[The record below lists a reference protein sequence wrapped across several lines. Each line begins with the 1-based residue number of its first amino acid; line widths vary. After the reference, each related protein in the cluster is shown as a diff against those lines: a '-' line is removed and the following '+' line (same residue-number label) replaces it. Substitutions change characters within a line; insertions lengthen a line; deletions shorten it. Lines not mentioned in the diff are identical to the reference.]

1 MEEPNNK
8 KWVCN
13 RCGRGFKREAYY
25 LKHQSRAVCV
35 AEKDAIL
42 MPSQHTS
49 PRNSFGS
56 SPSLSI
62 EQENQLLLL
71 WFDEQV
77 SLLRKSFID
86 QLHKV
91 RQVPTTQF
99 TKEISQKLIQ
109 EVKVEEVGKEP
120 ERDDGETD
128 G

>member
-1 MEEPNNK
+1 MEEPIKK

-42 MPSQHTS
+42 LPSQHTS
-49 PRNSFGS
+49 PRSSFGS
-56 SPSLSI
+56 SPSHCI
-62 EQENQLLLL
+62 EQENQLLIQ

-77 SLLRKSFID
+77 SQLRKSFIE

-91 RQVPTTQF
+91 RQVSTTELTQ
-99 TKEISQKLIQ
+99 EVSQKLR
-109 EVKVEEVGKEP
+109 EEIHATETENDGKA
-120 ERDDGETD
+120 DG
-128 G
+128 

>member
-1 MEEPNNK
+1 MEEQNSK

-42 MPSQHTS
+42 LPSQHTS

-56 SPSLSI
+56 SPSHCI
-62 EQENQLLLL
+62 EQENQLLLH

-77 SLLRKSFID
+77 SLLRKSFIE

-91 RQVPTTQF
+91 RQVSTTEL
-99 TKEISQKLIQ
+99 TREVRQKLSQ
-109 EVKVEEVGKEP
+109 EIEIEDKEFGRNDGKA
-120 ERDDGETD
+120 DG
-128 G
+128 

>member
-1 MEEPNNK
+1 MEEPIKK

-42 MPSQHTS
+42 LPSQHTS

-56 SPSLSI
+56 SPSHCI
-62 EQENQLLLL
+62 EQENQLLIQ

-77 SLLRKSFID
+77 SQLRKSFIE

-91 RQVPTTQF
+91 RQVSTTELTQ
-99 TKEISQKLIQ
+99 EVSQKLR
-109 EVKVEEVGKEP
+109 EEIHATETENDGK
-120 ERDDGETD
+120 TD